1 MPSLQLFHK
10 FLGVTLLLL
19 PYCAQ
24 GKPARVFP
32 MPGFRAEKEVSQAY
46 LPGACSYQCRFPSVA
61 GNEME
66 DIVLQLEERISKL
79 EGVLRLQGKITT
91 SGRKIFAT
99 NGKTADFQATVKT
112 CQEAGG
118 CIASPRNADE
128 NAAILYFVKQNNK
141 YAYLGIKE
149 SLIPGKFQFLNGA
162 ELSYTNW
169 YSHEPTGK
177 GEEECVEMYTDGTWN
192 DKKCNQNRLVVCQF

>member
-1 MPSLQLFHK
+1 MVHNLPLEYP
-10 FLGVTLLLL
+10 VLL
-19 PYCAQ
+19 PLHKLQMYHCFLNL
-24 GKPARVFP
+24 RLCYYL
-32 MPGFRAEKEVSQAY
+32 FRF
-46 LPGACSYQCRFPSVA
+46 CFPSVA

-66 DIVLQLEERISKL
+66 DTVLQLKDRISKL
-79 EGVLRLQGKITT
+79 KGVLHLQEKITT
-91 SGRKIFAT
+91 SGGKIFAT
-99 NGKTADFQATVKT
+99 NGKTADFHATVKM

-128 NAAILYFVKQNNK
+128 NAAILHIVKKFNR

-149 SLIPGKFQFLNGA
+149 SLIPGTFQFLNGA

-169 YSHEPTGK
+169 YSHEPSGK
-177 GEEECVEMYTDGTWN
+177 GEEECVEMYSDGTWN